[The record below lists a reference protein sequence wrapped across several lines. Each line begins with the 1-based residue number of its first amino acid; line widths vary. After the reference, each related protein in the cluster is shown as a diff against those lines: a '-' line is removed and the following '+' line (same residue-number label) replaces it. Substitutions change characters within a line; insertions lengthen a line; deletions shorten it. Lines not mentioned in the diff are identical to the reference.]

1 MTSGRRDLRGED
13 GFTFHADAP
22 RSHSLQKWRS
32 VASWIPSVSEN
43 VELNEK
49 SHLRACFTVTELLFT
64 LIKSAE
70 VVPLKQP
77 LNWFLKIWKD

>member
-22 RSHSLQKWRS
+22 RSHSLQKW
-32 VASWIPSVSEN
+32 SVSEN

-49 SHLRACFTVTELLFT
+49 SHLRACFTVAELLFT